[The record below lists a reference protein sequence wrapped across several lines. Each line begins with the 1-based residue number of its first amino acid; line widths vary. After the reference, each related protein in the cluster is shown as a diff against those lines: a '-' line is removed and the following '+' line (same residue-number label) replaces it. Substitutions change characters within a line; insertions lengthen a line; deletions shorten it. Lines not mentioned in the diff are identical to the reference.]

1 MSIRRLAHPICPL
14 QRSGRLLRLAV
25 AATVLAL
32 AGVIGTAHTA
42 HADGPAALGAA
53 GVATTATATEAE
65 DSAVPNADTVVLA
78 IDPAKWTSP
87 RCTLRALVTYEGATK
102 VGQPL
107 SGYRVT
113 FEAPDRTWL
122 YGSADSDQNGVAV
135 LSVPRPT
142 NTSQTYVIRAALY
155 DSTIP
160 TPLVVS
166 NNTVD
171 CLSLESLIAAATASA
186 LGCEPINT
194 PTPC

>member
-1 MSIRRLAHPICPL
+1 MAILRFAQPLLRLPRPH
-14 QRSGRLLRLAV
+14 GLLRLAV
-25 AATVLAL
+25 AATVLIL
-32 AGVIGTAHTA
+32 AGVIGTARTV
-42 HADGPAALGAA
+42 HADGPAATGAA
-53 GVATTATATEAE
+53 DVAMSATETEAE

-78 IDPAKWTSP
+78 IDPAKWTSTQ
-87 RCTLRALVTYEGATK
+87 CTLRALVTYEGATK

-113 FEAPDRTWL
+113 FEAPDGTWL

-155 DSTIP
+155 SSFSS

-171 CLSLESLIAAATASA
+171 CLSRESLIAAATASA